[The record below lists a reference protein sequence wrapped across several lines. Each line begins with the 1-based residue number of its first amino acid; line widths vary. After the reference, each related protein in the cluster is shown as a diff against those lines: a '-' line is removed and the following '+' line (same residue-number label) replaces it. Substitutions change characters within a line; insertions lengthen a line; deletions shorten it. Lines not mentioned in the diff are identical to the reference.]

1 MIEDFSTLTHL
12 NRKPALPPLASL
24 LSLIPGYH
32 SFISTM
38 ETETL
43 ASRNVVDWL
52 LKEEYDAAICP
63 PKTYV
68 TSDEE
73 GGVPVQEKAKGG
85 FVYGWD
91 C

>member
-1 MIEDFSTLTHL
+1 M
-12 NRKPALPPLASL
+12 
-24 LSLIPGYH
+24 
-32 SFISTM
+32 STM

-63 PKTYV
+63 PKT
-68 TSDEE
+68 SDEE
-73 GGVPVQEKAKGG
+73 GGAPAQEKAKGP